1 VSGGV
6 CFFFFFLNKEARAPF
21 IVKSHEALQR
31 QNEGYKTPLHPKS
44 ETNLTKQ
51 LSKQYTNITWTPLK
65 LHSTNKSSKYLC
77 ITKTLWNT
85 QTTKE
90 YTNKHKQE
98 APHCPQRWKNPHRH
112 WRRRVNSTRLNRSL
126 PSSETTFSN
135 HRSPPTMTWQDGE
148 IHPRQ
153 SRERDGGV
161 CCFIW
166 LKCNS
171 NYLYINQ
178 FSMVSYIWNW
188 YHNTICYSVTK
199 KKKKAHFDHQYPNLI
214 IILCMFCFQY
224 LKLLEKRCPTIG

>member
-85 QTTKE
+85 QTTRE

-98 APHCPQRWKNPHRH
+98 ALTLPSTLEESTPPLEAAREQHSPLQESPQQRNNLLQPPITANHDLTRWWDPHAPMR
-112 WRRRVNSTRLNRSL
+112 STRTNLRREMGACVVL
-126 PSSETTFSN
+126 YGSSA
-135 HRSPPTMTWQDGE
+135 
-148 IHPRQ
+148 I
-153 SRERDGGV
+153 
-161 CCFIW
+161 
-166 LKCNS
+166 
-171 NYLYINQ
+171 
-178 FSMVSYIWNW
+178 
-188 YHNTICYSVTK
+188 
-199 KKKKAHFDHQYPNLI
+199 LI
-214 IILCMFCFQY
+214 IYI
-224 LKLLEKRCPTIG
+224 